1 MVFRRRNQKT
11 LLEWAREFVYPRGGF
26 RRAAQYVTHRLRRL
40 PDEPHR
46 IARGVFAGVFVSF
59 TPLFGFH
66 FLSAALLGWVMRGN
80 IIAALLATFVG
91 NPLTT
96 PFIAIT
102 SVELGHRLLGID
114 APMDVM
120 SIIAAFT
127 NAGSEL
133 WDNARALFTSDVTH
147 WENLATFF
155 GTIFWPYL
163 VGGLLPGLAVSLAFY
178 WATIPIVRA
187 YQKIRA
193 GQAKARLEKRLR
205 LKSASM
211 AAPPSSGDDGRPAAP

>member
-1 MVFRRRNQKT
+1 MA
-11 LLEWAREFVYPRGGF
+11 EWAREFVYPRGGF

-59 TPLFGFH
+59 TPFFGFH

-96 PFIAIT
+96 PVIAIT
-102 SVELGHRLLGID
+102 SVELGHRILGID
-114 APMDVM
+114 APMDVR

-127 NAGSEL
+127 NAGAEL

-147 WENLATFF
+147 WENLGTFF

-163 VGGLLPGLAVSLAFY
+163 VGGLLPGLAVGLAFY
-178 WATIPIVRA
+178 WAAIPIVRA
-187 YQKIRA
+187 YQKIRES
-193 GQAKARLEKRLR
+193 QARARLEKRLR
-205 LKSASM
+205 LKSPAK
-211 AAPPSSGDDGRPAAP
+211 APKPSSGDDGRPAAP

>member
-1 MVFRRRNQKT
+1 VA
-11 LLEWAREFVYPRGGF
+11 EWAREFVYPRGGF

-59 TPLFGFH
+59 TPFFGFH
-66 FLSAALLGWVMRGN
+66 FLSAALLGWMLRGN

-96 PFIAIT
+96 PIIAIT
-102 SVELGHRLLGID
+102 SVELGHRMLGID
-114 APMDVM
+114 APMDVK

-127 NAGSEL
+127 NAGTEL
-133 WDNARALFTSDVTH
+133 WGNARALFTADVAH
-147 WENLATFF
+147 WENLGTFF

-163 VGGLLPGLAVSLAFY
+163 VGGLLPGLAIGLAFY

-193 GQAKARLEKRLR
+193 GQAQARLEKRLR
-205 LKSASM
+205 LKSPAK
-211 AAPPSSGDDGRPAAP
+211 AAKPSSGDDGSHAAP

>member
-1 MVFRRRNQKT
+1 MVFRRRNRRT
-11 LLEWAREFVYPRGGF
+11 LPEWIREFVYPRGGF

-66 FLSAALLGWVMRGN
+66 FLSAALLAWVMRGN

-96 PFIAIT
+96 PIIAIT
-102 SVELGHRLLGID
+102 SVELGHRMLGID

-120 SIIAAFT
+120 SIIAAFA

-133 WDNARALFTSDVTH
+133 WNNARALFTAEVTH
-147 WENLATFF
+147 WDSLGTFF
-155 GTIFWPYL
+155 RTIFWPYF
-163 VGGLLPGLAVSLAFY
+163 VGGLLPGVAVSLGFY
-178 WATIPIVRA
+178 WASIPIVRA

-193 GQAKARLEKRLR
+193 GQAKDRLEKRL
-205 LKSASM
+205 LVKSA
-211 AAPPSSGDDGRPAAP
+211 AQTAQPSSGDDGRPAAP

>member
-1 MVFRRRNQKT
+1 MA
-11 LLEWAREFVYPRGGF
+11 EWAREFVYPRGGF

-59 TPLFGFH
+59 TPFFGFH
-66 FLSAALLGWVMRGN
+66 FLSAALLGWVLRGN
-80 IIAALLATFVG
+80 ILAALLATFVG

-96 PFIAIT
+96 PIIAIT
-102 SVELGHRLLGID
+102 SVELGHRMLGID
-114 APMDVM
+114 APMDVK

-127 NAGSEL
+127 NAGAEL
-133 WDNARALFTSDVTH
+133 WGNARALFTADVAH
-147 WENLATFF
+147 WENLGTFF
-155 GTIFWPYL
+155 RTIFWPYL
-163 VGGLLPGLAVSLAFY
+163 VGGLLPGLAIGLAFY

-193 GQAKARLEKRLR
+193 GQAQARLEKRLR
-205 LKSASM
+205 LKSPAK
-211 AAPPSSGDDGRPAAP
+211 APKPSSGDDGSHAAP

>member
-1 MVFRRRNQKT
+1 MA
-11 LLEWAREFVYPRGGF
+11 EWAREFVYPRGGF

-59 TPLFGFH
+59 TPFFGFH

-96 PFIAIT
+96 PVIAIT
-102 SVELGHRLLGID
+102 SVELGHRILGID
-114 APMDVM
+114 APMDVR

-127 NAGSEL
+127 NAGAEL
-133 WDNARALFTSDVTH
+133 WDNARALFTSDATQ
-147 WENLATFF
+147 WENLGTFF

-163 VGGLLPGLAVSLAFY
+163 VGGLLPGLAVGLAFY
-178 WATIPIVRA
+178 WAAIPIVRA
-187 YQKIRA
+187 YQKIRE
-193 GQAKARLEKRLR
+193 GQARARLEKRLR
-205 LKSASM
+205 LKSPPK
-211 AAPPSSGDDGRPAAP
+211 AAKPSSGDDGSHAAP

>member
-1 MVFRRRNQKT
+1 VVFRRRNQRT

-26 RRAAQYVTHRLRRL
+26 RRAAQYLTHRLRRL

-66 FLSAALLGWVMRGN
+66 FLLAGLLGWVMRGN

-102 SVELGHRLLGID
+102 SVELGHRILGID

-133 WDNARALFTSDVTH
+133 WHNARALFTSDVTH

-187 YQKIRA
+187 YQRIRA
-193 GQAKARLEKRLR
+193 GQAKDRLEKRLR

-211 AAPPSSGDDGRPAAP
+211 AAPPSSGDDGRHAAP

>member
-155 GTIFWPYL
+155 GTIFWPFL
-163 VGGLLPGLAVSLAFY
+163 VGGLLPGLVISLAFY

>member
-1 MVFRRRNQKT
+1 VA
-11 LLEWAREFVYPRGGF
+11 EWAREFVYPRGGF

-46 IARGVFAGVFVSF
+46 IARGIFAGVFVSF
-59 TPLFGFH
+59 TPFFGFH

-96 PFIAIT
+96 PVIAIT
-102 SVELGHRLLGID
+102 SVELGHRILGID

-127 NAGSEL
+127 NAGAEL
-133 WDNARALFTSDVTH
+133 WDNARALFTSDVTQ
-147 WENLATFF
+147 WENLGTFF
-155 GTIFWPYL
+155 GTIFWPSL
-163 VGGLLPGLAVSLAFY
+163 VGGLLPGLAVGLAFY
-178 WATIPIVRA
+178 WAAIPIVRA
-187 YQKIRA
+187 YQKIRE
-193 GQAKARLEKRLR
+193 GQARARLEKRLR
-205 LKSASM
+205 LKSQAE
-211 AAPPSSGDDGRPAAP
+211 APQPSSGDDGRHAAP

>member
-1 MVFRRRNQKT
+1 VA
-11 LLEWAREFVYPRGGF
+11 EWAREFVYPRGGF

-59 TPLFGFH
+59 TPFFGFH

-96 PFIAIT
+96 PVIAIT
-102 SVELGHRLLGID
+102 SVELGHRILGID
-114 APMDVM
+114 APMDVR

-127 NAGSEL
+127 NAGAEL

-147 WENLATFF
+147 WENLGTFF

-163 VGGLLPGLAVSLAFY
+163 VGGLLPGLAVGLAFY
-178 WATIPIVRA
+178 WAAIPIVRA
-187 YQKIRA
+187 YQKIRE
-193 GQAKARLEKRLR
+193 GQARARQEKRLR
-205 LKSASM
+205 LKSPAK
-211 AAPPSSGDDGRPAAP
+211 AAKPSSGDDGRPAAP

>member
-1 MVFRRRNQKT
+1 VA
-11 LLEWAREFVYPRGGF
+11 EWAREFVYPRGGF

-59 TPLFGFH
+59 TPFFGFH

-96 PFIAIT
+96 PVIAIT
-102 SVELGHRLLGID
+102 SVELGHRILGID
-114 APMDVM
+114 APMDVR

-127 NAGSEL
+127 NAGAEL
-133 WDNARALFTSDVTH
+133 WDNARALFTSDVTQ
-147 WENLATFF
+147 WENLGTFF

-163 VGGLLPGLAVSLAFY
+163 VGGLLPGLAVGLAFY
-178 WATIPIVRA
+178 WAAIPIVRA
-187 YQKIRA
+187 YQKIRE
-193 GQAKARLEKRLR
+193 GQARARLEKRLR
-205 LKSASM
+205 LKSPAK
-211 AAPPSSGDDGRPAAP
+211 APKPSSGDDGRPAAP

>member
-1 MVFRRRNQKT
+1 
-11 LLEWAREFVYPRGGF
+11 
-26 RRAAQYVTHRLRRL
+26 VTHRLRRL

-59 TPLFGFH
+59 TPFFGFH
-66 FLSAALLGWVMRGN
+66 FLSAALLAWVLRGN
-80 IIAALLATFVG
+80 IIAGLLATFVG

-96 PFIAIT
+96 PIIAIT
-102 SVELGHRLLGID
+102 SVELGHRMLGID
-114 APMDVM
+114 APMDVK

-127 NAGSEL
+127 NAGTEL
-133 WDNARALFTSDVTH
+133 WGNARALFTADVAH
-147 WENLATFF
+147 WENLGTFF

-163 VGGLLPGLAVSLAFY
+163 VGGLLPGLAIGLAFY

-193 GQAKARLEKRLR
+193 GQAQARLEKRLR
-205 LKSASM
+205 LKSPAK
-211 AAPPSSGDDGRPAAP
+211 AAKPSSGDDGSHAAP

>member
-66 FLSAALLGWVMRGN
+66 FLSAGLLGWVMRGN

-133 WDNARALFTSDVTH
+133 WHNARALFTSDVTH

-163 VGGLLPGLAVSLAFY
+163 VGGLLPGLVISLAFY

>member
-1 MVFRRRNQKT
+1 
-11 LLEWAREFVYPRGGF
+11 
-26 RRAAQYVTHRLRRL
+26 
-40 PDEPHR
+40 
-46 IARGVFAGVFVSF
+46 
-59 TPLFGFH
+59 
-66 FLSAALLGWVMRGN
+66 
-80 IIAALLATFVG
+80 
-91 NPLTT
+91 
-96 PFIAIT
+96 
-102 SVELGHRLLGID
+102 
-114 APMDVM
+114 
-120 SIIAAFT
+120 
-127 NAGSEL
+127 
-133 WDNARALFTSDVTH
+133 VTH

-163 VGGLLPGLAVSLAFY
+163 VGGLLPGLVISLAFY

>member
-1 MVFRRRNQKT
+1 V
-11 LLEWAREFVYPRGGF
+11 
-26 RRAAQYVTHRLRRL
+26 QYVTHRLRRL

-59 TPLFGFH
+59 TPFFGFH
-66 FLSAALLGWVMRGN
+66 FLSAALLGWVLRGN

-96 PFIAIT
+96 PIIAIT
-102 SVELGHRLLGID
+102 SVELGHRMLGID
-114 APMDVM
+114 APMDVK

-127 NAGSEL
+127 NAGTEL
-133 WDNARALFTSDVTH
+133 WGNARALFTADVAH
-147 WENLATFF
+147 WENLGTFF

-163 VGGLLPGLAVSLAFY
+163 VGGLLPGLAIGLAFY

-193 GQAKARLEKRLR
+193 GQAQARLEKRLR
-205 LKSASM
+205 LKSPAK
-211 AAPPSSGDDGRPAAP
+211 AAKPSSGDDGSHAAP

>member
-1 MVFRRRNQKT
+1 MA
-11 LLEWAREFVYPRGGF
+11 EWAREFVYPRGGF

-59 TPLFGFH
+59 TPFFGFH

-96 PFIAIT
+96 PVIAIT
-102 SVELGHRLLGID
+102 SVELGHRILGID
-114 APMDVM
+114 APMDVR

-127 NAGSEL
+127 NAGAEL
-133 WDNARALFTSDVTH
+133 WDNARALFTSDATQ
-147 WENLATFF
+147 WENLGTFF

-163 VGGLLPGLAVSLAFY
+163 VGGLLPGLAVGLAFY
-178 WATIPIVRA
+178 WAAIPIVRA
-187 YQKIRA
+187 YQKIRE
-193 GQAKARLEKRLR
+193 GQARARQEKRLR
-205 LKSASM
+205 LKSPAK
-211 AAPPSSGDDGRPAAP
+211 APKPSSGDDGSHAAP

>member
-1 MVFRRRNQKT
+1 MVFRRRNQRT

-59 TPLFGFH
+59 TPFFGFH
-66 FLSAALLGWVMRGN
+66 FLSAALLGWVLRGN

-102 SVELGHRLLGID
+102 SVELGHRLLGIE

-127 NAGSEL
+127 NAGTEL
-133 WDNARALFTSDVTH
+133 WHNARALFTADVAH
-147 WENLATFF
+147 WDNLGTFF
-155 GTIFWPYL
+155 RTIFWPYL

-193 GQAKARLEKRLR
+193 GQAKNRLEKRLH
-205 LKSASM
+205 LQSAAK

>member
-1 MVFRRRNQKT
+1 MVFRRRNRRT
-11 LLEWAREFVYPRGGF
+11 VAEWAREFVYPRGGF

-59 TPLFGFH
+59 TPFFGFH

-96 PFIAIT
+96 PVIAIT
-102 SVELGHRLLGID
+102 SVELGHRILGID
-114 APMDVM
+114 APMDVR

-127 NAGSEL
+127 NAGAEL
-133 WDNARALFTSDVTH
+133 WDNARALFTSDVTQ
-147 WENLATFF
+147 WENLGTFF

-163 VGGLLPGLAVSLAFY
+163 VGGLLPGLAVGLAFY
-178 WATIPIVRA
+178 WAAIPIVRA
-187 YQKIRA
+187 YQKIRES
-193 GQAKARLEKRLR
+193 QARARLEKRLR
-205 LKSASM
+205 LKSPAK
-211 AAPPSSGDDGRPAAP
+211 AAKPSSGDDGRPAAP

>member
-1 MVFRRRNQKT
+1 VA
-11 LLEWAREFVYPRGGF
+11 EWAREFVYPRGGF

-59 TPLFGFH
+59 TPFFGFH
-66 FLSAALLGWVMRGN
+66 FLSAALLGWVLRGN
-80 IIAALLATFVG
+80 ILAALLATFVG

-96 PFIAIT
+96 PIIAIT
-102 SVELGHRLLGID
+102 SVELGHRMLGID
-114 APMDVM
+114 APMDVK

-127 NAGSEL
+127 NAGAEL
-133 WDNARALFTSDVTH
+133 WGNARALFTADVAH
-147 WENLATFF
+147 WENLGTFF

-163 VGGLLPGLAVSLAFY
+163 VGGLLPGLAIGLAFY

-193 GQAKARLEKRLR
+193 GQAQARLEKRLR
-205 LKSASM
+205 LKSPAK
-211 AAPPSSGDDGRPAAP
+211 AAKPSSGDDGSHAAP

>member
-1 MVFRRRNQKT
+1 MVFRRRNRRS
-11 LLEWAREFVYPRGGF
+11 LLEWTQAFVYPRGGF
-26 RRAAQYVTHRLRRL
+26 RRAAQYVAHRLRRL

-59 TPLFGFH
+59 TPLFGLH
-66 FLSAALLGWVMRGN
+66 FLSAALLAWVMRGN

-96 PFIAIT
+96 PVIAIT

-133 WDNARALFTSDVTH
+133 WHNARALFTADVAH
-147 WENLATFF
+147 WENLGTFF
-155 GTIFWPYL
+155 RTIFWPYL

-193 GQAKARLEKRLR
+193 GQAKDRLEKRLR
-205 LKSASM
+205 LKSEAE
-211 AAPPSSGDDGRPAAP
+211 AAQPSSGDDARPAAP

>member
-1 MVFRRRNQKT
+1 MA
-11 LLEWAREFVYPRGGF
+11 EWAREFVYPRGGF

-46 IARGVFAGVFVSF
+46 IARGIFAGVFVSF
-59 TPLFGFH
+59 TPFFGFH

-96 PFIAIT
+96 PVIAIT
-102 SVELGHRLLGID
+102 SVELGHRILGID

-127 NAGSEL
+127 NAGAEL

-147 WENLATFF
+147 WENLAAFF

-163 VGGLLPGLAVSLAFY
+163 VGGLLPGLVVGLAFY
-178 WATIPIVRA
+178 WAAIPVVRA

-205 LKSASM
+205 LKSPAK
-211 AAPPSSGDDGRPAAP
+211 APQPSSGDDGRPAAP

>member
-1 MVFRRRNQKT
+1 VA
-11 LLEWAREFVYPRGGF
+11 EWAREFVYPRGGF

-59 TPLFGFH
+59 TPFFGFH
-66 FLSAALLGWVMRGN
+66 FLSAALLGWVLRGN
-80 IIAALLATFVG
+80 ILAALLATFVG

-96 PFIAIT
+96 PIIAIT
-102 SVELGHRLLGID
+102 SVELGHRMLGID
-114 APMDVM
+114 APMDVK

-127 NAGSEL
+127 NAGTEL
-133 WDNARALFTSDVTH
+133 WGNARALFTADVAH
-147 WENLATFF
+147 WENLGTFF

-163 VGGLLPGLAVSLAFY
+163 VGGLLPGLAIGLAFY

-193 GQAKARLEKRLR
+193 GQAQARLEKRLR
-205 LKSASM
+205 LKSPAK
-211 AAPPSSGDDGRPAAP
+211 AAKPSSGDDGSHAAP

>member
-1 MVFRRRNQKT
+1 MVFRRRNRRT
-11 LLEWAREFVYPRGGF
+11 LVEWTREFVYPRGGF

-66 FLSAALLGWVMRGN
+66 FLSAALLGWLMRGN

-96 PFIAIT
+96 PIIAIT
-102 SVELGHRLLGID
+102 SVELGHRMLGID

-127 NAGSEL
+127 NAGAEL

-147 WENLATFF
+147 WENLGTFF
-155 GTIFWPYL
+155 STIFWPYL
-163 VGGLLPGLAVSLAFY
+163 VGGLLPGFAVSLAFY

-193 GQAKARLEKRLR
+193 GQAKDRLEKRLR
-205 LKSASM
+205 QKSTSQ
-211 AAPPSSGDDGRPAAP
+211 AAPPSSGDDGRHAAP

>member
-1 MVFRRRNQKT
+1 VVFRRRNQRT

-59 TPLFGFH
+59 TPLFGFQ
-66 FLSAALLGWVMRGN
+66 FLFAGLLGWVMRGN

-133 WDNARALFTSDVTH
+133 WDNARALFTSDVTQ

-211 AAPPSSGDDGRPAAP
+211 AAPASSGDDGRPAAP